1 MSFAGRALILC
12 LSLSLLG
19 FPLSSLAGGPEGEG
33 KSPAPQ
39 VPRVTLKGKDMPL
52 AEALAEVRR
61 QTGIAV
67 RDATGKETRV
77 AIDLDRAPFWEAL
90 DALAAS
96 ASARVDVHHR
106 DGLALTAQPAWY
118 HPPPVSHDGLFRT
131 ALKRIVV
138 TRDLETG
145 SAASKLVLEVAW
157 VPTLEP
163 FYLETRPHQFRLR
176 TGGKDLAGPAG
187 SSFADV
193 EGRRALAFEVDVPGV
208 VGDIDLLEGKLSVIG
223 PSKMLTFTFPT
234 LDRLAKPGGS
244 ATQEGVTCKVTRV
257 TLRNSRWS
265 VSVAID
271 YPPGNRELDSYQS
284 WAVNND
290 VVLVSTKDAK
300 KRIASDSYVIER
312 MSSRQAR
319 ITYHFLNP
327 KKRGLGA
334 PGGWK
339 VTYRTPARVVEIPFR
354 FSFKD
359 VKLP

>member
-1 MSFAGRALILC
+1 MSFTGRALVLS

-19 FPLSSLAGGPEGEG
+19 FTLSSPARGPEGEE
-33 KSPAPQ
+33 KNPAPQ
-39 VPRVTLKGKDMPL
+39 VPRISLKGKDIPL
-52 AEALAEVRR
+52 AKALAEVRR

-67 RDATGKETRV
+67 HDATSKQTHV
-77 AIDLDRAPFWEAL
+77 DLDLDKVPFWKAL
-90 DALAAS
+90 DTLADSADARVDLHHRGGLALAA
-96 ASARVDVHHR
+96 R
-106 DGLALTAQPAWY
+106 PAWY
-118 HPPPVSHDGLFRT
+118 HSPPVSHDGLFRT
-131 ALKRIVV
+131 TLKRVVV

-157 VPTLEP
+157 LPTLEP
-163 FYLETRPHQFRLR
+163 FYLETRPQEFRLR
-176 TGGKDLAGPAG
+176 AGGKDLAGLAG

-193 EGRRALAFEVDVPGV
+193 DGRRTLAFEVDVPGA

-223 PSKMLTFTFPT
+223 PSKMLSFTFPT
-234 LDRLAKPGGS
+234 LDRLEKAGPV
-244 ATQEGVTCKVTRV
+244 TREGVTCKVTRV
-257 TLRNSRWS
+257 TLRDSRWS
-265 VSVAID
+265 VSLAVD

-290 VVLVSTKDAK
+290 VVLVSTKDEK
-300 KRIASDSYVIER
+300 KRVASDSYVIER

-334 PGGWK
+334 PAGWK